1 MSQIVETRDRRSTR
15 FRSFNRFLSR
25 NYLNVVSAC
34 LLALACFFFVQVQ
47 QQRYATLSDYPE
59 RFSDGDLVTISR
71 VIDGDE
77 IRIKKTAGSTRV
89 RILGIKSFDSTER
102 DFMLL
107 EYGNVAVD
115 FLTET
120 ALNKEVQIKVAEKQ
134 VDDEGRLLATILMG
148 ENKNEDLAEA
158 MIANGVTLVYTKYPF
173 PNMDQYLESQK
184 KAKAEKQGLW
194 QNQRVSARAESMLQ
208 LWSAERNDR

>member
-15 FRSFNRFLSR
+15 FRSLNRFLSR